1 VNFQRLKKYNK
12 FVTFTYKGKLLLPFT
27 LSVENSRLSAIEIL
41 NSNTVMLKKFPLV
54 IWLSL
59 LLLSACDTSGVKEK
73 QGAGKFGML
82 DTNIPEYAAEQ
93 FFVHIYN
100 DKDITGAL
108 KLSSPRMER
117 LLKSYRTN
125 RNVQRHVFNMPFD
138 TVEIRQLSGNA
149 GRNEFAKDANV
160 TIFFEGELDG
170 KILKDLRAVKLLRI
184 DKEWKVDE
192 VSLN

>member
-1 VNFQRLKKYNK
+1 MLEHYIVLKKSP
-12 FVTFTYKGKLLLPFT
+12 FVVGILL
-27 LSVENSRLSAIEIL
+27 
-41 NSNTVMLKKFPLV
+41 VMLT
-54 IWLSL
+54 
-59 LLLSACDTSGVKEK
+59 ACDAGGAKDQ

-100 DKDITGAL
+100 DKDINGAL
-108 KLSSPRMER
+108 KLSSPRMGR
-117 LLKSYRTN
+117 LLQSYRTN

-138 TVEIRQLSGNA
+138 KVEIKQLSGNA
-149 GRNEFAKDANV
+149 GRNEFAKDATV
-160 TIFFEGELDG
+160 TIFFEGQLDG

-192 VSLN
+192 VSIN

>member
-1 VNFQRLKKYNK
+1 
-12 FVTFTYKGKLLLPFT
+12 
-27 LSVENSRLSAIEIL
+27 
-41 NSNTVMLKKFPLV
+41 MLKKTPFIVFLV
-54 IWLSL
+54 L
-59 LLLSACDTSGVKEK
+59 LVSACDRGADKDQ
-73 QGAGKFGML
+73 QGGGKFGML

-93 FFVHIYN
+93 FFTHIYN
-100 DKDITGAL
+100 DDDISGAL
-108 KLSSPRMER
+108 KLSSPRMGR

-138 TVEIRQLSGNA
+138 TVEIKQLSGNA
-149 GRNEFAKDANV
+149 GRNEFAKDAKV

-192 VSLN
+192 VSLK